1 MKVKDVLQKK
11 KRELV
16 TVEGSTDI
24 LTAMEL
30 LIKNEISCLPVLGF
44 SGQLVG
50 IVSDKDIFHAVFNNQ
65 DNFRS
70 LKVSNL
76 MTTDLL
82 VGLVDDEI
90 DYIGG
95 VMTENGVHHIPIVEK
110 DKIIGLVSQGDVVKA
125 EIKRIKI
132 ENRYLKLYMEGNYPS
147 PS

>member
-1 MKVKDVLQKK
+1 MKVKDLLKDK
-11 KRELV
+11 KREIV

-30 LIKNEISCLPVLGF
+30 LIKNKISCLPVLGY

-50 IVSDKDIFHAVFNNQ
+50 IISDKDIFHAIFENQ
-65 DNFRS
+65 DNFPS

-82 VGLVDDEI
+82 VGLAEDEI

-95 VMTENGVHHIPIVEK
+95 VMTENKVRHIPIVEK
-110 DKIIGLVSQGDVVKA
+110 DQLVGLISLGDIVKA
-125 EIKRIKI
+125 EIKQMQI
-132 ENRYLKLYMEGNYPS
+132 ENRYLKLYMEGNYPG
-147 PS
+147 

>member
-1 MKVKDVLQKK
+1 MKVKDLLKNK
-11 KRELV
+11 KREIV

-30 LIKNEISCLPVLGF
+30 LIKNKISCLPVLGY

-50 IVSDKDIFHAVFNNQ
+50 IISDKDIFHAIFKNQ

-82 VGLVDDEI
+82 VGLGEDEI

-95 VMTENGVHHIPIVEK
+95 VMTENKVRHIPIVEK
-110 DKIIGLVSQGDVVKA
+110 DRLVGLISQGDVVKA
-125 EIKRIKI
+125 EIKRVQI

-147 PS
+147 